1 MPDGPAIKYSAVGIC
16 GGSCSGKSTLAR
28 RILQKLGADQCVIL
42 PQDDYFFGLGDAP
55 EGKGGKNFDH
65 PNAVDFEKLT
75 AHLAQL
81 KAGRAI
87 DRPLYDFP
95 THMPKSET
103 EHMEARPIIL
113 VDGILI
119 FQNEQLRKLFD
130 LKIFVECDRN
140 TRFTRRLQRDVNE
153 RGRTAE
159 SVIQVFAD
167 QVSPMHD
174 RFVKPSASHADI
186 VANSQQSNLTS
197 GEEFEKVMNAIQNM
211 NQ

>member
-1 MPDGPAIKYSAVGIC
+1 MKPKAIGIC

-28 RILQKLGADQCVIL
+28 RVFEQLGPEQCVIL
-42 PQDDYFFGLGDAP
+42 PQDDYFFGLSDAP

-65 PNAVDFEKLT
+65 PDAVDFQKMCGQLT
-75 AHLAQL
+75 QL
-81 KAGRAI
+81 KAGRTI
-87 DRPLYDFP
+87 ERPLYDFP
-95 THMPKSET
+95 THMPKPET
-103 EHMEARPIIL
+103 ERTEPRPIIL

-119 FQNEQLRKLFD
+119 FQNQKLRDLLD

-159 SVIQVFAD
+159 SVIQVFTD

-174 RFVKPSASHADI
+174 KFVSPSLEHADI
-186 VANSQQSNLTS
+186 VVNSQQSNLTS
-197 GEEFEKVMNAIQNM
+197 GEQFSRVMDSIKLMIQ
-211 NQ
+211 